1 MSTSQRARG
10 LQPYTPFALAL
21 DFLVRPVF
29 PRRPHILVPCMLKSG
44 STFLAHA
51 LAAHGGL
58 RRARLTPTWGARE
71 QELCEIRLSY
81 YNHLGYVSQHHIKN
95 SEWTQELIRRYRM
108 TTVVLIR
115 DLFDITVSLRDHIR
129 RESPVMSVA
138 HFTAEHARMPDE
150 ELEEA
155 VADLAI
161 PWFVNFYAGWRQDS
175 NALFMDYED
184 LTTDPA
190 AVLATILDRASVK
203 ATPASIARALEKVE
217 GQSNRYNKGQKGRGQ
232 RLSPQVKEKIIRQLR
247 YYPSIL
253 DDIYVQKMLAAAG

>member
-1 MSTSQRARG
+1 MSTSERRRG
-10 LQPYTPFALAL
+10 LRLYTPFALGL

-29 PRRPHILVPCMLKSG
+29 PRRPHILIPCMLKSG

-51 LAAHGGL
+51 LAAHSGL

-81 YNHLGYVSQHHIKN
+81 YNHFGYVSQHHLKN

-108 TTVVLIR
+108 STVVLTR
-115 DLFDITVSLRDHIR
+115 DLFDIAVSLRDHIR

-138 HFTAEHARMPDE
+138 HFTEEHAQLPDA

-161 PWFVNFYAGWRQDS
+161 PWFVNFYAGWRQDP
-175 NALFMDYED
+175 NALFVDYDE
-184 LTTDPA
+184 LTADPA
-190 AVLATILDRASVK
+190 AVLAVILDRSGVK
-203 ATPASIARALEKVE
+203 ATPASIGRALEKVQE
-217 GQSNRYNKGQKGRGQ
+217 QNNRYNKGQKGRGQ
-232 RLSPQVKEKIIRQLR
+232 QLSPHVKDKIVQQLR
-247 YYPSIL
+247 HYPSIQN
-253 DDIYVQKMLAAAG
+253 DPYVQRMLASIE